1 MISSSSSSNALQSS
15 KHLHRPNQCTVSSIV
30 THCVVVDGGRVRS
43 STFGRE
49 LKKFPPCHWPPR
61 RALLNDDTLDYG
73 VDKEDNDKFIPP
85 EAEKEAWPLNC
96 RFKRN
101 SRKDNQGPPFDALI
115 YVRGACQHRQNKE
128 TGVLERYFFCLLCCS
143 PFILLDYL
151 FYPQFV

>member
-30 THCVVVDGGRVRS
+30 NHCSRWWS
-43 STFGRE
+43 C
-49 LKKFPPCHWPPR
+49 KKFYIWQRVEKVPTVSLAPR
-61 RALLNDDTLDYG
+61 RAFVNDDTLDYG
-73 VDKEDNDKFIPP
+73 VDKEDNDKFILP

-115 YVRGACQHRQNKE
+115 YVRGACQHSQNKE